1 MEVGQSMTEA
11 FEAAL
16 AATERGVDSAL
27 RSAGAATRELRK
39 ALVGARSGQVRD
51 LRRAL
56 AAAESAANALVDE
69 ARAARAGFDF
79 DEQSYLADGRYAK
92 ELLAMAA
99 TSGVTMFE
107 EDERLLCYPSLV
119 KVIPGDAAVEIDKT
133 RERRLRPSV
142 LVRLLGDRQGRAPRF
157 KADAFLESLGS
168 AYELVVTRDGKKA
181 DAVVRLIDLWAVL
194 TMLPG
199 QAREY
204 TKQEFARDLYLLDQA
219 GATRTRAGRVLR
231 WSASTGTKGTG
242 VLTTVARGGQQQRYW
257 GVSFSAS
264 EVGP

>member
-1 MEVGQSMTEA
+1 MTEA

-16 AATERGVDSAL
+16 AAAERGIDAAL

-39 ALVGARSGQVRD
+39 ALAGARTGQVRD

-56 AAAESAANALVDE
+56 AAAESAAASLVEE

-92 ELLAMAA
+92 ELLTTAAA
-99 TSGVTMFE
+99 TGVNMFE

-119 KVIPGDAAVEIDKT
+119 KVIASDAAVEVDKK

-142 LVRLLGDRQGRAPRF
+142 LVRLLGERQGRSPQFRPE
-157 KADAFLESLGS
+157 AFLESLCTGS
-168 AYELVVTRDGKKA
+168 ELVVARDGKKA
-181 DAVVRLIDLWAVL
+181 DGVVRLVDVWTVL

-219 GATRTRAGRVLR
+219 GVSRTRGGRVLR

-242 VLTTVARGGQQQRYW
+242 VLTTVSRSGQQQRYW
-257 GVSFSAS
+257 GVSFATL